1 MAKRGI
7 VATAVLSIAAL
18 GASAITHPMPRLVW
32 NATTSAPVGFYRVEP
47 PAKIQ
52 RGDFVLAWLP
62 GAARQLAAARDYL
75 PANVPLVKRVAALTG
90 DTVCSEHAQVT
101 INGVVAATEL
111 SVDSNGR
118 SLPHWY
124 GCLPLRQ
131 DEVFLLMAGSPDSFD
146 GRYFGPVA
154 TRAIVGK
161 LLPLWTR

>member
-1 MAKRGI
+1 MARRG
-7 VATAVLSIAAL
+7 VVMMAVLGIAAL
-18 GASAITHPMPRLVW
+18 GAGEIAHPMPRLVW
-32 NATTSAPVGFYRVEP
+32 NASASAPVGFYRVEP
-47 PAKIQ
+47 PAKIK

-62 GAARQLAAARDYL
+62 GAARQLAAARNYL

-111 SVDSNGR
+111 GVDSNGR

-124 GCLPLRQ
+124 GCQTLGQ
-131 DEVFLLMAGSPDSFD
+131 NKVFLLMVGTPDSFD

-154 TRAIVGK
+154 SRAIIGK